1 MMDPRPDGLE
11 SLQAGEGPQLT
22 SALVCADVLT
32 NPGGRLSFYNLL
44 LDVSADR
51 FPTVL
56 PYLVAV
62 SIWMHEAP
70 LVRLWTTRV
79 VLLAPAR
86 DAPLAEGTD
95 RFSLGGEVVRHISVH
110 RFRNVLLPQPGTCRL
125 QFVLGDQVLRDIPLV
140 AAERQDEGPSGSGW
154 EWDR

>member
-1 MMDPRPDGLE
+1 MARPRPE
-11 SLQAGEGPQLT
+11 FIEGPQLT

-32 NPGGRLSFYNLL
+32 NPGGRLSLYNLL

-62 SIWMHEAP
+62 AVWMHEAP
-70 LVRLWTTRV
+70 QMQFCTTRV
-79 VLLAPAR
+79 VLLSPDGR
-86 DAPLAEGTD
+86 EPLAEGTG

-110 RFRNVLLPQPGTCRL
+110 RFRNVVLPEPGTYRL
-125 QFVLGDQVLRDIPLV
+125 QFVLGGQVQRDIPLV
-140 AAERQDEGPSGSGW
+140 AAERQEDGPSEGGQGSI
-154 EWDR
+154 R

>member
-1 MMDPRPDGLE
+1 MT
-11 SLQAGEGPQLT
+11 APQLT

-32 NPGGRLSFYNLL
+32 NPGGRLSIYNLL

-70 LVRLWTTRV
+70 QMRLWTTRV
-79 VLLAPAR
+79 VLLSPDGR
-86 DAPLAEGTD
+86 EPLAEGTD

-110 RFRNVLLPQPGTCRL
+110 RFRNVMLPEPGTYRL

-140 AAERQDEGPSGSGW
+140 AAERGDEGSSTGGQESI
-154 EWDR
+154 R

>member
-1 MMDPRPDGLE
+1 MM
-11 SLQAGEGPQLT
+11 GPQLT

-70 LVRLWTTRV
+70 QMQLCTARV
-79 VLLAPAR
+79 VLLDPSR

-110 RFRNVLLPQPGTCRL
+110 RLRNVLLPEPGTYRL
-125 QFVLGDQVLRDIPLV
+125 QFVLGGEVLRDIPLV
-140 AAERQDEGPSGSGW
+140 AAELQDEGPSGSGR
-154 EWDR
+154 ESDR

>member
-1 MMDPRPDGLE
+1 MMGQHPE
-11 SLQAGEGPQLT
+11 FTEGPQLT

-32 NPGGRLSFYNLL
+32 NPGGRLSIYNLL

-62 SIWMHEAP
+62 SIWMHEAAQM
-70 LVRLWTTRV
+70 RLCTTRV
-79 VLLAPAR
+79 VLLAPSR

-110 RFRNVLLPQPGTCRL
+110 RFRNVVLPEPGTYRL
-125 QFVLGDQVLRDIPLV
+125 QFVLGGEVLRDIPLV
-140 AAERQDEGPSGSGW
+140 AAERQDEGPSGSGR
-154 EWDR
+154 ESSR